1 MNKLC
6 NMQPSRIQIIDETF
20 EQYDD
25 SEGWFM
31 INQLSQDERK
41 LLVEDVI
48 RTVIKD
54 VAEVVVN

>member
-1 MNKLC
+1 
-6 NMQPSRIQIIDETF
+6 MQPSRIQIIDETF